1 METSI
6 KIVKRPEGGALT
18 PHDNVFQ
25 PSASVSTG
33 GRKTSSSSW
42 QECSANERLSQLS
55 QCQAT
60 TL

>member
-25 PSASVSTG
+25 PSASVSIG

-42 QECSANERLSQLS
+42 QEFSQ
-55 QCQAT
+55 
-60 TL
+60 